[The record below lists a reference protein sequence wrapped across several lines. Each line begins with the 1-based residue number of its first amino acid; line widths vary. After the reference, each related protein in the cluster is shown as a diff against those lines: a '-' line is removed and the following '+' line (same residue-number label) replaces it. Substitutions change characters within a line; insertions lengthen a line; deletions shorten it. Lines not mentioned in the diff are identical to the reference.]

1 VFARKILQIAY
12 SPANRK
18 AVEDEAKAVTLL
30 CTKGHPNIIEVID
43 HGQLSFVHYF
53 IDMELCDT
61 SLADLLKREKRK
73 DGMQDLYLQWPI
85 EDFKDRLFF
94 IVALMQELSNGLYF
108 IHGHDQVHR
117 DIKPENGTSS
127 FDHAM

>member
-1 VFARKILQIAY
+1 MAY
-12 SPANRK
+12 SQANRK

-30 CTKGHPNIIEVID
+30 CTQGHPNIIEVLD
-43 HGQLSFVHYF
+43 HGQLSFVNYF

-73 DGMQDLYLQWPI
+73 DGMEDWYLQWPI
-85 EDFKDRLFF
+85 ENVQDRFFF
-94 IVALMQELSNGLYF
+94 ILALMQELANGLYF

-117 DIKPENGTSS
+117 DIKPENGMSPLN
-127 FDHAM
+127 AM